1 MHSAPVK
8 GSCSYPIEKHCSATW
23 TGLARPAIRERIV
36 DGSMPAAAVCVLALV
51 GFDRVAAQGRS
62 VTDATTAEVVR
73 RLDKLI
79 RSGDL
84 LVQLEPG
91 CFALGLR
98 LSASSAGS
106 VVERMRVASSMPVEL
121 DGTLVAL
128 DAVVGVAIA
137 PADPWAPRRGVDA
150 AGARTRRGPAP
161 GGPR

>member
-1 MHSAPVK
+1 MQLPDREALLRHLDGIGASSDPGADRRR
-8 GSCSYPIEKHCSATW
+8 ID
-23 TGLARPAIRERIV
+23 AR
-36 DGSMPAAAVCVLALV
+36 AAVCVLALV

-137 PADPWAPRRGVDA
+137 PADPWAPGAASTLLERALAETRLQVDRGRR
-150 AGARTRRGPAP
+150 P
-161 GGPR
+161 